1 MATPLRV
8 FLLVLASGCSSFTM
22 AGADKSKVVSATLV
36 EACPLGVP
44 WTRVRVADASD
55 GIAVAF
61 TSIPSKVAEL
71 QQRVRSQALVHGPN
85 RHMGPGH
92 GGEHGGK
99 HGGPRDHGLQLWRL
113 GDLATQVEDTS
124 AGATLIVTP
133 ADPARRAD
141 VRQALV
147 DRVAHLEKADCA
159 D

>member
-8 FLLVLASGCSSFTM
+8 LLLVLVTGCSSFTL
-22 AGADKSKVVSATLV
+22 AAADKSKVVSATLV

-55 GIAVAF
+55 GIAVEF
-61 TSIPSKVAEL
+61 TSIPSKAAEL

-92 GGEHGGK
+92 GGEHGG
-99 HGGPRDHGLQLWRL
+99 PRDHGLQLWRL
-113 GDLATQVEDTS
+113 GDLGTQVEDTPN
-124 AGATLIVTP
+124 GATLVVTP
-133 ADPARRAD
+133 ADAARRAD
-141 VRQALV
+141 VRQYLV
-147 DRVAHLEKADCA
+147 NRVAHLEKADCA